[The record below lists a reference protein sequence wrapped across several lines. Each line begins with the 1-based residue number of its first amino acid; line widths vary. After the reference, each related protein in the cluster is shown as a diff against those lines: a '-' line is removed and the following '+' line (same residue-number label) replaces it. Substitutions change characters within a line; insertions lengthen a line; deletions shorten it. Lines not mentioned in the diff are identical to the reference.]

1 MFTFVLIFLK
11 RQLYLFHS
19 FYYCTEFENKR
30 NFEEDSLA
38 LLHAEFAGKNLVIK
52 EQTASVLL
60 ITAFVEDNK
69 TSIKGCDKQ
78 DSRTTKDIE

>member
-19 FYYCTEFENKR
+19 FYFCTEFENKR

-38 LLHAEFAGKNLVIK
+38 VASRRVRRKNLVIK